1 VSRGS
6 RSALV
11 TGASS
16 GIGRAV
22 AERLTGDGVRVLS
35 VDLEPDP
42 DGPGEPFK
50 ADLTT
55 RDGNRAAVQAAL
67 EGFGFLDTVVAN
79 AGFQHVSDVGAFDE
93 DRWDALIA
101 ILLTSPFLLAKYSW
115 EALKESGRGRFVAI
129 ASAHAL
135 VASPFK
141 AGYVSAKHGVLGL
154 IKTLA
159 LEGAKDR
166 VAAIAVCPAFVRT
179 PLVEKQIA
187 AQAQAHSLPEERV
200 LEEVILAPHAI
211 KRLIEPSEVADAV
224 AMLLGPSGE
233 LFTGTAYTM
242 DLGWTAR

>member
-1 VSRGS
+1 M
-6 RSALV
+6 A
-11 TGASS
+11 A
-16 GIGRAV
+16 
-22 AERLTGDGVRVLS
+22 RLAGDGFRVLS

-42 DGPGEPFK
+42 GGPGEPFK

-55 RDGNRAAVQAAL
+55 RDGNRAAVEAAL
-67 EGFGFLDTVVAN
+67 DNFGSLDAVVAN
-79 AGFQHVSDVGAFDE
+79 AGFQHVSGVDSFDE

-115 EALKESGRGRFVAI
+115 KALKGSGQGRFVAI

-159 LEGAKDR
+159 LEGAEDR

-187 AQAQAHSLPEERV
+187 AQAQAHGLPEERV

>member
-1 VSRGS
+1 M
-6 RSALV
+6 
-11 TGASS
+11 
-16 GIGRAV
+16 
-22 AERLTGDGVRVLS
+22 LS

-55 RDGNRAAVQAAL
+55 RDGNRAAVEAAL
-67 EGFGFLDTVVAN
+67 DKFGSLDAVVAN
-79 AGFQHVSDVGAFDE
+79 AGFQHVSGVASFDE

-115 EALKESGRGRFVAI
+115 EALKVSGRGRFVAI

-159 LEGAKDR
+159 LEGAEDR

-187 AQAQAHSLPEERV
+187 AQAEAHGLPEERV

-233 LFTGTAYTM
+233 LFTGTAFTM